1 MPQYKASCWCPG
13 LPGAIN
19 HAHLKHHPSD
29 RQRVGI
35 PGARIFTHL
44 RVGCRGT
51 ERVRGRLCD
60 GVSLGNI
67 RNPKRGDITFGM
79 MTAFLQLVAQIQNP
93 TVELSRQVPASQATR
108 RNLSYV
114 PQGNTLFSGTVR
126 ENLRMGNPEATD
138 EEMTADIGCPQDGS
152 RRRSSIDPLKNHRVN
167 SADYERKHALPFRGD
182 RDLLSFPQQDDDLLE
197 ESVVADN

>member
-1 MPQYKASCWCPG
+1 
-13 LPGAIN
+13 
-19 HAHLKHHPSD
+19 
-29 RQRVGI
+29 
-35 PGARIFTHL
+35 
-44 RVGCRGT
+44 
-51 ERVRGRLCD
+51 
-60 GVSLGNI
+60 
-67 RNPKRGDITFGM
+67 M

-138 EEMTADIGCPQDGS
+138 EEMISDIGCPQDGS

-167 SADYERKHALPFRGD
+167 SADYERKHTLPFRGD
-182 RDLLSFPQQDDDLLE
+182 RDLLSFPQQGDDLLE

>member
-1 MPQYKASCWCPG
+1 MPQYKASCWCSG
-13 LPGAIN
+13 LPGVIN
-19 HAHLKHHPSD
+19 HAHLKHHSAD
-29 RQRVGI
+29 SQRVGV

-51 ERVRGRLCD
+51 DRVRGRLCD

-93 TVELSRQVPASQATR
+93 TVELSSEVPASQATR

-152 RRRSSIDPLKNHRVN
+152 RRRSSIAPLKNHRVN
-167 SADYERKHALPFRGD
+167 SADYERKHAPPFRGD

>member
-1 MPQYKASCWCPG
+1 MPQYKAFCWCSG

-29 RQRVGI
+29 SQRVGV
-35 PGARIFTHL
+35 PGARILTHL

-67 RNPKRGDITFGM
+67 RNPKRRHHLRNDDRVS
-79 MTAFLQLVAQIQNP
+79 AAQIQNP

-138 EEMTADIGCPQDGS
+138 EEMISDIGCPQDGS
-152 RRRSSIDPLKNHRVN
+152 RRRSSIDPLKNNRVN

-182 RDLLSFPQQDDDLLE
+182 RDLLSFPQQGDDLLE

>member
-1 MPQYKASCWCPG
+1 MPQYRAFCWCSG
-13 LPGAIN
+13 HPGAIN

-29 RQRVGI
+29 SQRVGV

-93 TVELSRQVPASQATR
+93 TVELSRQVPVSQATR

-138 EEMTADIGCPQDGS
+138 EEMISDIGCPQDGS

>member
-1 MPQYKASCWCPG
+1 
-13 LPGAIN
+13 
-19 HAHLKHHPSD
+19 
-29 RQRVGI
+29 
-35 PGARIFTHL
+35 
-44 RVGCRGT
+44 
-51 ERVRGRLCD
+51 
-60 GVSLGNI
+60 
-67 RNPKRGDITFGM
+67 

-93 TVELSRQVPASQATR
+93 TAELSRQVPASQATR

-138 EEMTADIGCPQDGS
+138 EEMIADIGCPQDGS

-182 RDLLSFPQQDDDLLE
+182 RDLLPSRSKTMTSSKKVSLLTINFSIE
-197 ESVVADN
+197 KQLLNPRYKNILKLRAKGLNLQSVLEYIKN

>member
-1 MPQYKASCWCPG
+1 
-13 LPGAIN
+13 
-19 HAHLKHHPSD
+19 
-29 RQRVGI
+29 
-35 PGARIFTHL
+35 
-44 RVGCRGT
+44 
-51 ERVRGRLCD
+51 
-60 GVSLGNI
+60 
-67 RNPKRGDITFGM
+67 M

-138 EEMTADIGCPQDGS
+138 EEMISDIGCPQDGS
-152 RRRSSIDPLKNHRVN
+152 RRRSSIAPLKNHRVN

-182 RDLLSFPQQDDDLLE
+182 RDLLSFPQQGDDLLK

>member
-1 MPQYKASCWCPG
+1 MRYTDYSLFSRMMVQTGFAAGYVTAFLW
-13 LPGAIN
+13 
-19 HAHLKHHPSD
+19 
-29 RQRVGI
+29 GI
-35 PGARIFTHL
+35 FG
-44 RVGCRGT
+44 
-51 ERVRGRLCD
+51 
-60 GVSLGNI
+60 I
-67 RNPKRGDITFGM
+67 RSGDITFGM

-167 SADYERKHALPFRGD
+167 SADYERKHTLPFPGD
-182 RDLLSFPQQDDDLLE
+182 RDLLSFPQQGDDLLE